1 MVEWRQMDVFI
12 EQLLSDA
19 YVVSGVLILAALLP
33 VLINAGV
40 DTVRLAWRLTRRP
53 ITAYSTH
60 RTP

>member
-1 MVEWRQMDVFI
+1 MDVFI
-12 EQLLSDA
+12 EQLLLDA

-33 VLINAGV
+33 VLINTGV
-40 DTVRLAWRLTRRP
+40 ATVRLVWRLTRRP

>member
-1 MVEWRQMDVFI
+1 MDVFI